1 MRGLLYIILWVLCA
15 GMARADCPAQ
25 DFTPF
30 YTRADVFQA
39 GLERA
44 KGIAPVPGIRGAILP
59 HHLEM
64 PELLAGAI
72 RMTSGDQV
80 TRAVVLFPD
89 HFYQSKTPFAVTIRG
104 FDTIFGKVP
113 TDAQAVENLLG
124 GIVQDSCLFQK
135 DHGIRAA
142 LPFMARLMPGV
153 PIVPVAVSINS
164 GRDEWDEMIAR
175 LRPLMQPGTVVLQ
188 VTDFSHYMPLH
199 QARLRD
205 QQVLNVLSAGDTEAA
220 ARFVQPDHVD
230 SVGAMYIAMT
240 LMAEQGAAPV
250 VVANAN
256 MQELYDRFI
265 AETTSYVTAAYVPE
279 GVDAPPLFGAQ
290 RFVIGGD
297 LFLGRVLP
305 SLLSDELIAE
315 RVTKAA
321 LGATKGL
328 PLVLNLE
335 GVLLPDMP
343 TGLDHMVLAMPAG
356 IVQDWAQRLNVVA
369 VSLANN
375 HARDIGETGLT
386 ETRRAL
392 DQMGIAHFG
401 QGEVLRMMGVAMVGL
416 TDLDGRALPSVDR
429 LTPELLDSAVLPDAQ
444 TPVLAMLHWG
454 REFVTAPGPR
464 EEWIAEAL
472 RQRGV
477 AAIIGA
483 HPHAVSNGAQVLGGG
498 DTVVLHSLG
507 NFLFDQMPPHSSGG
521 LAEVRVFPQGTVSVR
536 PLALPHLFELTQSK

>member
-1 MRGLLYIILWVLCA
+1 VLCA
-15 GMARADCPAQ
+15 TPVWADCPEG

-30 YTRADVFQA
+30 YTKPDVFAA
-39 GLERA
+39 GLEKA
-44 KGIAPVPGIRGAILP
+44 ADVAPVSEIRGSILP

-64 PELLAGAI
+64 PELVAAGIAI
-72 RMTSGDQV
+72 AATPEV
-80 TRAVVLFPD
+80 KRAVVLFPD
-89 HFYQSKTPFAVTIRG
+89 HFYQASSPFAVTTRG
-104 FDTIFGKVP
+104 FDTIFGPVR
-113 TDAQAVENLLG
+113 TDAQAAASLIG
-124 GIVQDSCLFQK
+124 GPVTESCLFQK

-142 LPFMARLMPGV
+142 LPFVARLMPGV
-153 PIVPVAVSINS
+153 QIVPVAVSINS
-164 GRDEWDEMIAR
+164 DRAEWDVMVER

-188 VTDFSHYMPLH
+188 ITDFSHYLPLH

-205 QQVLNVLSAGDTEAA
+205 QQVLNVLSAGDIEAA

-240 LMAEQGAAPV
+240 LMAEQGAKPV

-265 AETTSYVTAAYVPE
+265 AETTSYVTAAYVPD

-305 SLLSDELIAE
+305 SLLSDELIAD

-321 LGATKGL
+321 LGATRGL

-343 TGLDHMVLAMPAG
+343 APLAHMVLAMPSG
-356 IVQDWAQRLNVVA
+356 IVQDWAERLNVVA

-375 HARDIGETGLT
+375 HARDIGDSGLA

-401 QGEVLRMMGVAMVGL
+401 QGEVLELMGAALVGL
-416 TDLDGRALPSVDR
+416 TDLDGRAMPRVDR
-429 LTPELLDSAVLPDAQ
+429 LTPDLLDRAVLEDAE
-444 TPVLAMLHWG
+444 TPVLAFLHWG
-454 REFVTAPGPR
+454 QEFVTEPGLR
-464 EEWIAEAL
+464 EAWIAEQL
-472 RQRGV
+472 RKRGV

-483 HPHAVSNGAQVLGGG
+483 HPHAVSEGAQVLGGG
-498 DTVVLHSLG
+498 DTFVMHSLG
-507 NFLFDQMPPHSSGG
+507 NFLFDQLPPHSSGG
-521 LAEVRVFPQGTVSVR
+521 LAEVRVFPQGTISIR
-536 PLALPHLFELTQSK
+536 PLPLPHLFQLTQTK

>member
-256 MQELYDRFI
+256 MQEL
-265 AETTSYVTAAYVPE
+265 
-279 GVDAPPLFGAQ
+279 
-290 RFVIGGD
+290 
-297 LFLGRVLP
+297 
-305 SLLSDELIAE
+305 
-315 RVTKAA
+315 
-321 LGATKGL
+321 
-328 PLVLNLE
+328 
-335 GVLLPDMP
+335 
-343 TGLDHMVLAMPAG
+343 
-356 IVQDWAQRLNVVA
+356 
-369 VSLANN
+369 
-375 HARDIGETGLT
+375 
-386 ETRRAL
+386 
-392 DQMGIAHFG
+392 
-401 QGEVLRMMGVAMVGL
+401 LR
-416 TDLDGRALPSVDR
+416 SVHR
-429 LTPELLDSAVLPDAQ
+429 
-444 TPVLAMLHWG
+444 
-454 REFVTAPGPR
+454 
-464 EEWIAEAL
+464 
-472 RQRGV
+472 
-477 AAIIGA
+477 
-483 HPHAVSNGAQVLGGG
+483 
-498 DTVVLHSLG
+498 
-507 NFLFDQMPPHSSGG
+507 
-521 LAEVRVFPQGTVSVR
+521 
-536 PLALPHLFELTQSK
+536 